1 MTDIAGVHRIEL
13 EIVGAYLLET
23 ETGRVLVDTGLP
35 HTQGTLM
42 SELERIGGPPP
53 ELIVLT
59 HAHMDHV
66 GGLHATVDAL
76 GGTPV
81 AAHTEEAGLLARG
94 ETSRGLLPAPHCPDD
109 LREMIKQ
116 PLPKIDPVE
125 VQIRLSDG
133 DTVPGFPSL
142 TAIYTPGH
150 SAGHIS
156 LLWHHG
162 DGVLIVGDAAA
173 NVFELMPPPVAEDF
187 DVTDASLRKLAGLEF
202 DAAVFGHGPV
212 IASGAS
218 SAFREAW
225 APATA

>member
-1 MTDIAGVHRIEL
+1 MTDIAGLHRIEL

-35 HTQGTLM
+35 HTHGTLM
-42 SELERIGGPPP
+42 NELERIGGPAP

-76 GGTPV
+76 GGVPV
-81 AAHTEEAGLLARG
+81 AAHPEEAELMAQG
-94 ETSRGLLPAPHCPDD
+94 ETSRDLVPSEYCPPD
-109 LREMIKQ
+109 LREMIKHK
-116 PLPKIDPVE
+116 PKIDPVE
-125 VQIRLSDG
+125 VQVQLSDG

-142 TAIYTPGH
+142 TAIHSPGH

-156 LLWHHG
+156 LLWNHAG
-162 DGVLIVGDAAA
+162 GVLIVGDAAA
-173 NVFELMPPPVAEDF
+173 TVAGLTPPPVAEDF
-187 DVTDASLRKLAGLEF
+187 DVTEASLRKLAGFEF
-202 DAAVFGHGPV
+202 ETAVFGHGPP
-212 IASGAS
+212 ISSGAS
-218 SAFREAW
+218 GAFREAW